1 MTHPEGAIMRI
12 SSNSTGDSTT
22 LHIHS
27 TRLDAA
33 AAHEL
38 RSSLSEAV
46 TATPGPTV
54 IDMSDVL
61 FMDSS
66 GLGAL
71 IGALKV
77 GAAGKI
83 AITGVTPAVRTVFRL
98 TRVDRALKIIE

>member
-1 MTHPEGAIMRI
+1 M
-12 SSNSTGDSTT
+12 SSSSTGDSTT

-27 TRLDAA
+27 VRLDAA

-38 RSSLSEAV
+38 RSALGEAV
-46 TATPGPTV
+46 IATQGPTV

-71 IGALKV
+71 IGAFK
-77 GAAGKI
+77 AASPGKL
-83 AITGVTPAVRTVFRL
+83 ALTGITPAVRTVFRL
-98 TRVDRALKIIE
+98 TRIDRALTIIE